1 MGFICSFLPGLLD
14 FSISNLHLYVS
25 YETNVILH
33 SQTRRPGA
41 LFLLLYNNT
50 PTQHT
55 GTFLT
60 IGLFRTCLNKP
71 GITLSVLGKSI
82 KKHCEKMETHNYMI
96 FAGCHINMNAGQL
109 VALFLIALL
118 DRPSSYFAVLWVEI
132 LVSSGYV
139 LCFSATL
146 DLQNSRSFSTLSL
159 TLIPELL
166 HRIYQNRDL
175 CFLPWWYN
183 TFTENY
189 SQEKARWQFQQET
202 NKNELFSLSIQ
213 SYFVALISSP
223 CSSR

>member
-166 HRIYQNRDL
+166 HRIYQNRLVFPALVIQYIYRKLQSREGQMTISTRNKQEWVIFTLNPKLL
-175 CFLPWWYN
+175 CGTYL
-183 TFTENY
+183 
-189 SQEKARWQFQQET
+189 
-202 NKNELFSLSIQ
+202 
-213 SYFVALISSP
+213 
-223 CSSR
+223 